1 MRRNWIKLYV
11 DQVLRGS
18 MFTELLPD
26 ERFVWFG
33 FLCLTGDSPID
44 GKICV
49 SEGVGYSND
58 QLAALLK
65 VDAEL
70 IRRAKS
76 KFVKYDKIVVEDG
89 NVVTICNW
97 KKYQSEYERQRI
109 YRKKSYIIK
118 LQDKVSNCSLS
129 LSSSYSEYLSLLDS
143 KNLEWSGITDDDMNS
158 WAETY
163 PACDIKVELRRML
176 EWIKTNPKKGRKSDY
191 RRFIVNWLSRGQDK
205 GGTNRGAGNQGKP
218 DRLAGVKDWAA
229 QRGLK

>member
-49 SEGVGYSND
+49 SEGVGYTND

-76 KFVKYDKIVVEDG
+76 KFVKYDKIIIEAG
-89 NVVTICNW
+89 SVVTICNW

-109 YRKKSYIIK
+109 YRNKSYIIK
-118 LQDKVSNCSLS
+118 LQDKVTGTSLS
-129 LSSSYSEYLSLLDS
+129 LSISLSEFL
-143 KNLEWSGITDDDMNS
+143 NILEKGVIEWAGITDEDMKS
-158 WAETY
+158 WADAY
-163 PACDIKVELRRML
+163 PACDIKIELRRMI
-176 EWIKTNPKKGRKSDY
+176 EWIKANPKKGRKSDY
-191 RRFIVNWLSRGQDK
+191 RRFIVGWLSRGQDK
-205 GGTNRGAGNQGKP
+205 GGTNRGQGAKP
-218 DRLAGVKDWAA
+218 DRLAGVRDWAKS
-229 QRGLK
+229 RGLHD